1 LQKLSSAVNWE
12 IFRAELEALRE
23 KQRKGYR
30 GRKLSEQE
38 QQGNRRRARI
48 RSRIEHVFGVQAQMA
63 GSLILRCI
71 GIMRARI
78 NIGLRNLADNLNR
91 YAVLVTA
98 G

>member
-1 LQKLSSAVNWE
+1 
-12 IFRAELEALRE
+12 
-23 KQRKGYR
+23 
-30 GRKLSEQE
+30 
-38 QQGNRRRARI
+38 
-48 RSRIEHVFGVQAQMA
+48 VFGVQAQMA

-91 YAVLVTA
+91 YAVLATA